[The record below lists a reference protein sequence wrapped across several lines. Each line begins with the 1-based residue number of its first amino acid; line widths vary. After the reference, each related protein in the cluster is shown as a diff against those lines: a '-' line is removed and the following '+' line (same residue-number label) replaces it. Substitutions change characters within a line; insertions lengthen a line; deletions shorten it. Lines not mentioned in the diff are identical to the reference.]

1 MDIQCVCKYVGKRR
15 NIYFLIRRR
24 TDTQT
29 HISIHIV
36 GIGSYTKTSTKTGH
50 ENMRNQKLTRDCRRA
65 RYAQGSPKAG
75 PRATFG
81 QKNLEQPPYI
91 CICIYIY
98 IYIHTHNMGI
108 QFQSQYIPMKS
119 PWQSRRQQ
127 HCWRVQIAV
136 VRVNGQDLTAG
147 GGMVGQV
154 LGQMD
159 PPHCNY
165 NVRIVAVAL
174 IVPATCTNYN
184 K

>member
-98 IYIHTHNMGI
+98 IYTHIIWVSNSNPNI
-108 QFQSQYIPMKS
+108 SQWNHHDKVAAS
-119 PWQSRRQQ
+119 
-127 HCWRVQIAV
+127 
-136 VRVNGQDLTAG
+136 NTAG
-147 GGMVGQV
+147 ESRSQLCASMDKTWPQV
-154 LGQMD
+154 
-159 PPHCNY
+159 
-165 NVRIVAVAL
+165 VAWWGRCWGRWILHIAIIML
-174 IVPATCTNYN
+174 ELWP
-184 K
+184 